1 MLSSLTTSFSA
12 EEAAFPQ
19 HGRFGHP
26 HPELRTARRR
36 TEGLNCSLNTTL
48 VYSDIYIYCSP
59 SVHIECFHC
68 HIIYMIVIS
77 FFLIHRHKQRILQS
91 FTLVLIQPQCCIV
104 AITTAT
110 ATLLKCG
117 AAESSFV
124 SYIAKMDVASFSG
137 SLHRFWKRGQ
147 ARTTKYNRKSLI
159 RTCWDQEVFR

>member
-1 MLSSLTTSFSA
+1 MSGISWYGMLSSLTTSFSA

-48 VYSDIYIYCSP
+48 VYSDIYIYIVLQVC
-59 SVHIECFHC
+59 ITKCFHC

-77 FFLIHRHKQRILQS
+77 FLIHRHKQRILQS

-137 SLHRFWKRGQ
+137 SPHRFWK
-147 ARTTKYNRKSLI
+147 
-159 RTCWDQEVFR
+159 